1 MLKDHM
7 VPTTF
12 CGTLWGTGE
21 VTKGGAVSLL
31 ARLTKEPDHASAKR
45 WLELMNLARMISYNR
60 NSPKV
65 RVLYNPQELL
75 PPEEEAE
82 RERVRGHVI
91 SPQTPFSNLVAL
103 RELIRSARR
112 FICWYD
118 PHMPPKVLEV
128 LIKEIDGSVV
138 DEIRILS
145 GPAHVTDDLK
155 DEFKRFQREM
165 DASRSVDA
173 RWRVLAKKE
182 AFKRHDRFFLSD
194 GLARNLPPLNTILA
208 GSTGE
213 ILKSEIDVSQFDE
226 WWEEGNDLKDFDTGS
241 GERS

>member
-1 MLKDHM
+1 
-7 VPTTF
+7 
-12 CGTLWGTGE
+12 
-21 VTKGGAVSLL
+21 
-31 ARLTKEPDHASAKR
+31 
-45 WLELMNLARMISYNR
+45 
-60 NSPKV
+60 
-65 RVLYNPQELL
+65 
-75 PPEEEAE
+75 
-82 RERVRGHVI
+82 
-91 SPQTPFSNLVAL
+91 
-103 RELIRSARR
+103 
-112 FICWYD
+112 
-118 PHMPPKVLEV
+118 MPPKVLEV